1 MSTFLLVH
9 GSWLDASC
17 WRDVVA
23 RLEGAGH
30 RAIARDLPGHGSDET
45 PRGMVTTADYVRSV
59 VADVDESPAPV
70 VLVGHS
76 MAGTVISQVAEA
88 RPDRVRALVYVCAFL
103 LGDGESILQA
113 AGMDPD
119 SRLGPAVMPDEAR
132 GTIGLRE
139 DAVIDLFFHDC
150 APDAAARA
158 AARYAPDPIQPLVTP
173 VHVTAARFGR
183 VPRVYVETANDRV
196 ISLAAQRRM
205 QAALPCATVRLGT
218 GHAPF
223 LAAPGLLAARL
234 ASEAVLGVGLGA
246 MDAPGTRADAR
257 A

>member
-1 MSTFLLVH
+1 MSTFILVH

-30 RAIARDLPGHGSDET
+30 RAIARDLPGHGTDET

-88 RPDRVRALVYVCAFL
+88 RPDRIKALVYVCAFL

-119 SRLGPAVMPDEAR
+119 SRLGPAVVPDEAN
-132 GTIGLRE
+132 GIIALRPE
-139 DAVIDLFFHDC
+139 AVTELFFHDC
-150 APDAAARA
+150 VPDVAARA

-173 VHVTAARFGR
+173 VRVSAARFGR

-205 QAALPCATVRLGT
+205 QAALPCATVRMAT
-218 GHAPF
+218 GHSPF
-223 LAAPGLLAARL
+223 LAAPDLLAMQL
-234 ASEAVLGVGLGA
+234 AGEAVLGVGAGA
-246 MDAPGTRADAR
+246 MDAASSRADAR